1 MKMIQGIKPIA
12 PIMNY
17 THFAENSCKKDDFVM
32 CDVTV
37 SKCKFQ
43 GNTRQDTEETAEE
56 DSSFPGTVHS
66 VYASTDSRGEI
77 DIQILGS
84 S

>member
-1 MKMIQGIKPIA
+1 
-12 PIMNY
+12 
-17 THFAENSCKKDDFVM
+17 M